1 MTIPPDA
8 PRSPSTRTVTS
19 ATTPVDSGS
28 ESASVVLAQLLD
40 LMRQLRTPE
49 TGCPWDI
56 EQTFATIAPHTIE
69 EAYEV
74 AEAIEADDRHA
85 LKDELGDLLLQV
97 VFHSQIASEEGS
109 FGFQDVAA
117 AICDKLI
124 RRHPHVFGDT
134 SVATASEQTV
144 AWEALKAAEREAKA
158 KDAATP
164 VSALDGVSTALPAMT
179 RALKLQ
185 NRAARVGFDWERAAD
200 VVGKIEEELA
210 EVQAELGN
218 TIETQVLHG
227 DHPNASRLRDE
238 IGDLLFSVVN
248 LARKV
253 GIDPEGALRSTNRK
267 FDRRFRLVEQGLGQQ
282 GKTPDQA
289 TLAEMEALW
298 KDAKRLEKP

>member
-1 MTIPPDA
+1 M
-8 PRSPSTRTVTS
+8 
-19 ATTPVDSGS
+19 
-28 ESASVVLAQLLD
+28 LD

-117 AICDKLI
+117 AICDKLV

-158 KDAATP
+158 KDSATP

-298 KDAKRLEKP
+298 KDAKLLEKP